1 MLADGKG
8 GVSVGVMRDG
18 HAPAP
23 MASYTVFRW
32 SLHRVLSNPL
42 FLFAL
47 RFFDGDVEGKGRH
60 THAYTH
66 ARGKVSTTK
75 KKGGNGKSRKDTMCS
90 NCYRVVSLF
99 FFSLSCTAEVEKV
112 EKRKTE
118 KENKR
123 TILVLGLSNLS
134 NACTRA
140 QTDTYTQTCRCCEKL
155 RLGLPE
161 EQRCLFLSFLLLF
174 YVLFLFLRVGVS
186 LNSLALPHSE

>member
-1 MLADGKG
+1 MFFLTRCFYLRCVSSMATSKGKG
-8 GVSVGVMRDG
+8 GIHTHTHMREERYQQPKKRG
-18 HAPAP
+18 GTERAEKTQCVVIA
-23 MASYTVFRW
+23 T
-32 SLHRVLSNPL
+32 VLSL
-42 FLFAL
+42 
-47 RFFDGDVEGKGRH
+47 
-60 THAYTH
+60 
-66 ARGKVSTTK
+66 S
-75 KKGGNGKSRKDTMCS
+75 
-90 NCYRVVSLF
+90 F